1 MLGTLI
7 KKQLFET
14 YRTFFYDQKKGRAR
28 SKASAAA
35 SIIAFAALMV
45 GVLGGIFCG
54 LSFSLSPLGASGFGW
69 FYYFILGI
77 IGIFLGVFGSVFNTA
92 SALYNAKDND
102 LLLSMPIPVP
112 CIMISRLFAVFV
124 TGALYSGVVVIPA
137 AVTFL
142 ITNGVTFAKL
152 AGGILFVILVFLAV
166 FLLSCVLGYVVA
178 AISSRLKNKSVITV
192 IVSLAFFAV
201 YYFVYFKASEL
212 IGDIIENAALY
223 GDAVKEAFY
232 PAYLFG
238 SCGTGDPLSLLISFG
253 AVLAALAITCC
264 LIAKSFLK
272 IVTKSDSVAA
282 KTKKRRSRMKSRGVF
297 ASLVGREF
305 SRFLSSANYMLN
317 CGIGA
322 VLAVFA
328 AVILLIKGEG
338 LTAALDSI
346 EGFTLEK
353 GVFAVVLFAAGAM
366 LVSTCYVAAPSVSL
380 EGRSLW
386 VIRSLPVDT
395 KAVLLAKLVPQF
407 ALSSVAIEAFV
418 VCGCIALGVGLWTS
432 VLTALAALS
441 YCALYGA
448 FALTLGIEKADLMWT
463 SEIYPVKQG
472 AAVTV
477 SLFSGWIFAVVLGV
491 GGYFLGAAVGYAA
504 GIAVLTAVML
514 VAFALLF
521 KRLMSKGV
529 ETFESL

>member
-7 KKQLFET
+7 KKQLFEI

-28 SKASAAA
+28 SKASSAV
-35 SIIAFAALMV
+35 SIVAFAVLMV
-45 GVLGGIFCG
+45 GILGGIFCV
-54 LSFSLSPLGASGFGW
+54 LSFNLSSLGTAGFGW

-77 IGIFLGVFGSVFNTA
+77 IGVFLGVFGSVFNTA

-102 LLLSMPIPVP
+102 LLLSMPIPVSY
-112 CIMISRLFAVFV
+112 IMVSRLIAVFV

-137 AVTFL
+137 AVMFL

-152 AGGILFVILVFLAV
+152 VGGILFVLLVFLAV

-212 IGDIIENAALY
+212 IRDIAENAAFY
-223 GDAVKEAFY
+223 GDAVKGAFY

-238 SCGTGDPLSLLISFG
+238 SCGMGDPLSLLISFG
-253 AVLAALAITCC
+253 VILAALAVTCC
-264 LIAKSFLK
+264 LIAGSFLK
-272 IVTKSDSVAA
+272 IVTKSDSVAV
-282 KTKKRRSRMKSRGVF
+282 KTKKHKTRMKSRGVF

-322 VLAVFA
+322 VLAVLA
-328 AVILLIKGEG
+328 AVFLLIKGGG
-338 LTAALDSI
+338 LTAVFDSM
-346 EGFTLEK
+346 EGFSLDT
-353 GVFAVVLFAAGAM
+353 GAFAVVLLAAGAM

-395 KAVLLAKLVPQF
+395 KTILLAKLVPQL

-418 VCGCIALGVGLWTS
+418 ICGCIALGVGLWTA
-432 VLTALAALS
+432 VLTAFAALS
-441 YCALYGA
+441 YCALYGV

-463 SEIYPVKQG
+463 NEIYPVKQG

-477 SLFSGWIFAVVLGV
+477 SLISGWIFAVVLGV
-491 GGYFLGAAVGYAA
+491 VGYFLGGAIGYVV
-504 GIAVLTAVML
+504 GIALLTAAML

-521 KRLMSKGV
+521 WRLMRKGV
-529 ETFESL
+529 EAFETL

>member
-28 SKASAAA
+28 SKASSAV
-35 SIIAFAALMV
+35 SITVFAILMV
-45 GVLGGIFCG
+45 GILGGLFSV
-54 LSFSLSPLGASGFGW
+54 LSFNLSLLGTVGFGW

-102 LLLSMPIPVP
+102 LLLSMPIPVSY
-112 CIMISRLFAVFV
+112 IMVSRLFAVFI
-124 TGALYSGVVVIPA
+124 TGALYSGIVVIPA
-137 AVTFL
+137 AAVFL

-152 AGGILFVILVFLAV
+152 AGGILFVLLVFLAV

-192 IVSLAFFAV
+192 LISLAFFAV

-223 GDAVKEAFY
+223 GDAVKGAFY

-238 SCGTGDPLSLLISFG
+238 SCGMGDPLSLLVFFG
-253 AVLAALAITCC
+253 VVLAALAVTCY
-264 LIAKSFLK
+264 LIARSFLK
-272 IVTKSDSVAA
+272 IVTKSDSVTVT
-282 KTKKRRSRMKSRGVF
+282 TKKRRALMKSKGVF
-297 ASLVGREF
+297 ASLVGREI

-322 VLAVFA
+322 VLAVLA
-328 AVILLIKGEG
+328 AAFLLIKGGG
-338 LTAALDSI
+338 LTAALDGI
-346 EGFTLEK
+346 EGFSLEK
-353 GVFAVVLFAAGAM
+353 GAFAVVLLAVGAM

-395 KAVLLAKLVPQF
+395 KTVLLAKLVPQL

-418 VCGCIALGVGLWTS
+418 ICGCIALGVGLWTS

-472 AAVTV
+472 MAVTV
-477 SLFSGWIFAVVLGV
+477 SLISGWIFAVVLGAV
-491 GGYFLGAAVGYAA
+491 GYFLGGAIGYSACIALLTVG
-504 GIAVLTAVML
+504 MF

-521 KRLMSKGV
+521 WRLMRKGV
-529 ETFESL
+529 EAFEAL